1 MAATA
6 APSSSSGTAAAL
18 STVSSNRSVKYSGV
32 GFVPYQRVPS
42 SEP

>member
-1 MAATA
+1 MAAP
-6 APSSSSGTAAAL
+6 PSSSSLSGTAAAL
-18 STVSSNRSVKYSGV
+18 STVSSNLSVKYRGV